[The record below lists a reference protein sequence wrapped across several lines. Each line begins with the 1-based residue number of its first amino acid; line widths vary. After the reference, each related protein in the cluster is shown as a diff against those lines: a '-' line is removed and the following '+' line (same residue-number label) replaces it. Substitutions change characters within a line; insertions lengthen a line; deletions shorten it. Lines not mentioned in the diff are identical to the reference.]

1 MPQSGQ
7 DTPAMRPPWKLLSL
21 LVAMS
26 TIGPLSL
33 NIIVPAVPGL
43 MRALATDA
51 ATIQLSISL
60 YLVGLAFAQLAL
72 GPLSDRFGRRPVL
85 LAGLAVTALTS
96 VAAAFATSAAWL
108 IAARTAQAFGA
119 STGLVI
125 GRAMV
130 RDLYDRE
137 RAATM
142 IAWVT
147 MAMVIAPMLAPLI
160 GGILDTA
167 FGWKAIFVFVALCS
181 VVVLVWA
188 IIALPETRPE
198 RAPGVARAG
207 LWAEARMLAKSP
219 AFFGYVAAAAIG
231 SAPFFTFL
239 GGAPHAVVT
248 IMGRSSAE
256 YGIWFAV
263 SSIGYMAGNYLVGRL
278 SLRHGIDKLIW
289 WGIWFTIAG
298 AAAATLLSWLAPHG
312 GPAIIFIPQLVMSL
326 GNGLL
331 LPNSI
336 AGAVSV
342 RPQAAGTAS
351 GLTGFSQMAIGAAA
365 AQIASHVLEDAAT
378 PLPMSVV
385 MLGFAIATA
394 VAFGLLVRSTSS
406 H

>member
-1 MPQSGQ
+1 
-7 DTPAMRPPWKLLSL
+7 MRPPWRLLTL

-43 MRALATDA
+43 TRVLATDP
-51 ATIQLSISL
+51 ATIQLTISL

-72 GPLSDRFGRRPVL
+72 GPLSDHFGRRPVL
-85 LAGLAVTALTS
+85 LAGLAITALTS
-96 VAAAFATSAAWL
+96 VAAAAATSVTWL

-142 IAWVT
+142 IAWIT

-167 FGWKAIFVFVALCS
+167 FGWESIFIFIALCS
-181 VVVLVWA
+181 VAVLVWA
-188 IIALPETRPE
+188 AIALPETRPM
-198 RAPGVARAG
+198 RAEGVARTP
-207 LWAEARMLAKSP
+207 LRVEARMLARSP

-239 GGAPHAVVT
+239 GGGPHAVVT

-256 YGIWFAV
+256 YGIWFAL
-263 SSIGYMAGNYLVGRL
+263 SSVGYMGGNYMVGKL
-278 SLRHGIDKLIW
+278 SLQHGIDKLIW
-289 WGIWFTIAG
+289 WGIWFTIGG
-298 AAAATLLSWLAPHG
+298 AALAALLSWLAPHG
-312 GPAIIFIPQLVMSL
+312 GPAIIFIPQLIMSL

-331 LPNSI
+331 LPNAI

-351 GLTGFSQMAIGAAA
+351 GLTGFAQMAIGAAA
-365 AQIASHVLEDAAT
+365 AQIASHVLVDAAT
-378 PLPMSVV
+378 PLPMSIV
-385 MLGFAIATA
+385 MLIFAVATA
-394 VAFGLLVRSTSS
+394 VAFGLLVRSGAR